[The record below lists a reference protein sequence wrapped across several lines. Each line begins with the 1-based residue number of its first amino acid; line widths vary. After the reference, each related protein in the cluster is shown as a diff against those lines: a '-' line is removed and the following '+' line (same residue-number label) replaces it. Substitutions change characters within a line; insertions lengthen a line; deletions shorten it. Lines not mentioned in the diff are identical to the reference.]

1 MEPPIDRLRQRTQSS
16 RRGPQ
21 HPKEGSQVLWQTA
34 PRSSK
39 KKSVDISL
47 SAADDDI
54 TYTSSKG
61 NLPLRS
67 MHTRPKGNAQGI
79 F

>member
-21 HPKEGSQVLWQTA
+21 QPKAGSQDLWQTA

-39 KKSVDISL
+39 KKGLDISL
-47 SAADDDI
+47 SAADDI
-54 TYTSSKG
+54 TYTASKG

-67 MHTRPKGNAQGI
+67 MHARPKGYAQRI
-79 F
+79 V

>member
-21 HPKEGSQVLWQTA
+21 HPKEGSQDLWQTA

-39 KKSVDISL
+39 KKGLDISL
-47 SAADDDI
+47 SAAAAAADI
-54 TYTSSKG
+54 TYTASKG
-61 NLPLRS
+61 NL
-67 MHTRPKGNAQGI
+67 HDPKVTPKELSEI
-79 F
+79 II